1 VTPHG
6 AFSDFFCGTN
16 HEPFDDLIFGTEGVT
31 EEIIRKNRG
40 LEMDEEDGR
49 DLNYTWLHLP
59 AKMGGNGLFDFY
71 ASWSF
76 SSILHQDFLS
86 LQIKYVIDM
95 FF

>member
-1 VTPHG
+1 
-6 AFSDFFCGTN
+6 
-16 HEPFDDLIFGTEGVT
+16 
-31 EEIIRKNRG
+31 
-40 LEMDEEDGR
+40 MDEEDGR

-86 LQIKYVIDM
+86 LQLKYVIDM